1 MVARK
6 FPRNTG
12 PALARK
18 FPQNPRR
25 STSVKKIPCN
35 VATLCCEE
43 IPLQSWTSF
52 VARKFPRNTGPAWS
66 QGNSLTELWRGNV
79 IAKLDQHGGKEIS
92 SQYWTS
98 LVTRKF
104 PCNTV
109 CNVPLLRAYPVGHFR
124 SEPRT
129 KTAHASDQTCLGLNP
144 HASDQIPMPQTN
156 TPRTNAPCLG
166 AMARN
171 SHGPLRPKR
180 HILVPLC
187 FGTLS
192 LVIIVFIILSL
203 SIVVAYYCL
212 SITIYSP
219 LY

>member
-1 MVARK
+1 MYLRLIELNSIRMIDTMCQVHQHNLQK
-6 FPRNTG
+6 G
-12 PALARK
+12 
-18 FPQNPRR
+18 
-25 STSVKKIPCN
+25 N
-35 VATLCCEE
+35 VAWCFMMLHDSGSIKHTGLVVETQAVVSNDISRPQGIIGTICWDKG
-43 IPLQSWTSF
+43 PSVRWTNHKTS
-52 VARKFPRNTGPAWS
+52 S
-66 QGNSLTELWRGNV
+66 IGNDW
-79 IAKLDQHGGKEIS
+79 A
-92 SQYWTS
+92 
-98 LVTRKF
+98 
-104 PCNTV
+104 
-109 CNVPLLRAYPVGHFR
+109 CNVPLLRAYSVGHFR

-212 SITIYSP
+212 PITIYSP